1 MASAGAPPPPPPGA
15 PPGRG
20 ARPSAASQRPAA
32 ADDISEIEEVGP
44 RVELRRD
51 AEFWQQ
57 PEAQRERSLSF
68 DDVYALAPT
77 QDGLS
82 RGSKLVFAPLEG
94 MESDMRRASSADDL
108 EALLGG
114 AYTQDAQ
121 GYLDEYDDLASQD
134 DATVQSAPLFGTKV
148 GGAGRH
154 GVADPYYIS
163 GGAGRHGGASL
174 DGAGAHDRESR
185 DSLDPADWDE
195 VEPRAGTRG
204 RYQEEE
210 GEDDDEE
217 DEEARALLA
226 SPSERLFGKSRVLSF
241 PSERLFGKSR
251 ARELRQRIVRQR
263 DVSEEA
269 AGEAL
274 NAATAAMVDSGS
286 TETLEFI
293 TWFSVWLLILF
304 YLLFYSSYGPML
316 WRFLYGPMGAV
327 LTLPFAF
334 ALLFWLAAA
343 YEPTGH
349 LRDILDDSGARERSD
364 D

>member
-1 MASAGAPPPPPPGA
+1 LGWDRARPMASAGAPPPPPPGA

-134 DATVQSAPLFGTKV
+134 DATVQSAPLFGTK
-148 GGAGRH
+148 A
-154 GVADPYYIS
+154 

-195 VEPRAGTRG
+195 VEPRGTRG

-226 SPSERLFGKSRVLSF
+226 S

-334 ALLFWLAAA
+334 ALLFWLAA
-343 YEPTGH
+343 Y
-349 LRDILDDSGARERSD
+349 ILDDSGNRERSD